1 MGIGGSALSGVA
13 IMAKRE
19 GFSVSGCDLEKD
31 TAYLEKV
38 KKEGIKIFTDHDE
51 EHLKNVDILAVSPA
65 IVYLNKKHPEFVK
78 AKKRGILQIWDEFVG
93 KYLLKNKE
101 VICVTGT
108 HGKSTT
114 TSLAAVLFEDA
125 GIDISSIVGA
135 KVKKWGSNYRSG
147 KSKLFI
153 IEADD
158 FYEKFLNYNP
168 STIILNNIEFD
179 HPDFFK
185 SEGDMITSYEK
196 FVKLLKKNNNLIV
209 NQDSLGN
216 KKLFDKLPLKLLNEI
231 NIYGYTLSDNPKIK
245 LKNSVK
251 GSILKAS
258 AEGTLFKAVSSTL
271 DIEGEYK
278 LGIPGEHNVSNAL
291 GVIILGKIYGIR
303 SGFVKKTLKN
313 FNGTVRRLEFIG
325 EKRGVSVYDDYAH
338 HPTAIKAT
346 IAAIKQKYPN
356 KRIWAIVEPHSY
368 SRTKALLK
376 NYKGVFEGAF
386 KVLVGPIYKARDTET
401 FGVDGNSIVKA
412 SEHKNAVYQKDLEGV
427 LNSVKKEVEAGDVI
441 LVMGAGYSYKWAREI
456 LNRLK

>member
-31 TAYLEKV
+31 NAYLEKV

-51 EHLKNVDILAVSPA
+51 KHLKGVDILAASPA
-65 IVYLNKKHPEFVK
+65 VVYLNKKHPEFVT

-114 TSLAAVLFEDA
+114 TSLASLLFEDA
-125 GIDISSIVGA
+125 GIDINSIVGA
-135 KVKKWGSNYRSG
+135 KVKRWDSNYRWG

-185 SEGDMITSYEK
+185 SEEDMIASYAK
-196 FVKLLKKNNNLIV
+196 FVRLLKKNCNLIV

-231 NIYGYTLSDNPKIK
+231 NLYGYTLSAKPKIK

-251 GSILKAS
+251 GSVLKAD
-258 AEGTLFKAVSSTL
+258 EKGTLFKTTANTL
-271 DIEGEYK
+271 DINGQYR
-278 LGIPGEHNVSNAL
+278 LSIPGEHNVSNGL

-303 SGFVKKTLKN
+303 LGFVKKTLKN
-313 FNGTVRRLEFIG
+313 FSGTVRRLEFIG
-325 EKRGVSVYDDYAH
+325 EKRGVMVYDDYAH
-338 HPTAIKAT
+338 HPTAIKVT
-346 IAAIKQKYPN
+346 IAAIKQKHPN
-356 KRIWAIVEPHSY
+356 QRIWAIVEPHSY
-368 SRTKALLK
+368 SRTKALLN
-376 NYKGVFEGAF
+376 NYKGVFGGTF
-386 KVLVGPIYKARDTET
+386 KVVVGPIFKARDTET

-412 SEHKNAVYQKDLEGV
+412 SEHKNAVYKKDLEGV
-427 LNSVKKEVEAGDVI
+427 LSSVKEEVEAGDVI

-456 LNRLK
+456 LNRLE